1 MDARAGWLNETQKIL
16 LPHVRF
22 LPQKQPTCVHNAQK
36 VRARKQID
44 LGLQVALS

>member
-1 MDARAGWLNETQKIL
+1 MEWPNEMQKIQ

-22 LPQKQPTCVHNAQK
+22 FSQKQPTCAHNAQK